1 MSHRPGVDDD
11 DDKAAIGVDTLDVP
25 ESLKLKITLTKYVE
39 MSLYVGFPEKR
50 CRNPKGAFFL
60 GSQHPRIFQHT
71 LDELNEPSQSKH
83 NLIYQDFIF

>member
-39 MSLYVGFPEKR
+39 MSLYVGFPEKGAATL
-50 CRNPKGAFFL
+50 KGPFSGKPTSPDISTYF
-60 GSQHPRIFQHT
+60 
-71 LDELNEPSQSKH
+71 E
-83 NLIYQDFIF
+83 